1 MVGHYYRL
9 FLPSTDD
16 YRRYHFR
23 CVNLNE
29 DDANE
34 ISESFLF
41 HFRFHRHNVLCHSG
55 ICMSCLSGEDWL
67 AYSE

>member
-9 FLPSTDD
+9 FLPSADD

-34 ISESFLF
+34 ISESFVF
-41 HFRFHRHNVLCHSG
+41 HFRFHRRNLLCHSG